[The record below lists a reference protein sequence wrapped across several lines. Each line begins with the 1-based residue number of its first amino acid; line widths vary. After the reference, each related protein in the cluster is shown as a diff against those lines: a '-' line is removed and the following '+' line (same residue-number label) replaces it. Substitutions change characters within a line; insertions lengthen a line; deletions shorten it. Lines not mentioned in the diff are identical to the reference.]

1 MAIPQV
7 ELELWEQTVYE
18 FGITLPIPE
27 MPKPSA
33 DWGGVGLN
41 LKLTCPGA
49 PFCGNPDADT
59 NCSISLLQPLEIP
72 GLSISLPIPEIY
84 LPPMKLRV
92 VVPPKVIIPISCPN
106 YPEEEAQG

>member
-1 MAIPQV
+1 MAIPEVQ
-7 ELELWEQTVYE
+7 LELWEQQVYE
-18 FGITLPIPE
+18 FGITLPLPE

-33 DWGGVGLN
+33 DWGPVGLN

-49 PFCGNPDADT
+49 AFCGNPDAEA
-59 NCSISLLQPLEIP
+59 NCSIGLKQPLKIP
-72 GLSISLPIPEIY
+72 GFAISLPIPEIS

-92 VVPPKVIIPISCPN
+92 VVPPKVIVPISCPA